1 MAVKQIPERQVSR
14 LIEDLHELAYNLW
27 WSWNPAAQQIF
38 HQISPFFWEHSN
50 HNPVEVMQWV
60 SGPELRAK
68 LEYPEFFRSVNAVI
82 ASFTRYM
89 NAKDVWAAKNARA
102 LLNRP
107 VAYFSAEFGLHESLR
122 IYSGGLGILSGD
134 HAKSASD
141 LGLPFVGIGLL
152 YHQGYF
158 QQQISADGWQQERYP
173 VYDPAKQPLRP
184 VTDKKGNR
192 IIGSVEIGSNSVKY
206 QAWRLQVGRV
216 PVYLLDTNL
225 PQNEDRFRS
234 LTAHV
239 YGGDQDTRIG
249 QEVLLG
255 IGGVR
260 LLRTLGI
267 RPSVFHMNEG
277 HSAFLTLELLRE
289 QLAAKKAR
297 EEGTAIVRE
306 QCVFTT
312 HTPVPAGHD
321 RFHRG
326 LIEAHFGTFAGTLG
340 MSVDDFMGFGRINPS
355 DGNET
360 FCVTVLALKMS
371 RAANGVSKLNGRVS
385 REMWQSLYPGMPVEA
400 VPIGAITNGIHTTGW
415 CKASALEFW
424 SARVGPSWV
433 QTMQHPKACGSL
445 IEGKK
450 ISDADLWTMRSAL
463 RRELVEF
470 VRRRLRE
477 QHLRLGGDG
486 LGVYDA
492 VLSPDALT
500 IGFARR
506 FATYKRAP
514 LFFRDLEWAIRIL
527 MDKQRPV
534 QLVFAGKAHPRDD
547 AGKQFIQQI
556 IHIATR
562 MDLFGRVVFIEDYD
576 INVARHMVAGCDLW
590 LNTPR
595 RPMEACGTSGQ
606 KILIHGGLNASTMDG
621 WWREAFDGKN
631 GWKIGEDAAAPNEQ
645 AQDDQDAASLRSI
658 IENEVVPLFYDRGKD
673 GIPKKWL
680 ARVRH
685 SIATLVPVYNTD
697 RMVAEYTLKYY
708 LGNREANKLRK

>member
-1 MAVKQIPERQVSR
+1 MASKRIPERQITR
-14 LIEDLHELAYNLW
+14 LIDDLHTLAYNLW
-27 WSWNPAAQQIF
+27 WSWNPAAQQVF
-38 HQISPFFWEHSN
+38 HELSPFFWEHSN

-60 SGPELRAK
+60 SGQELRAK
-68 LEYPEFFRSVNAVI
+68 LEHPEFFRRVSDVLTAFN
-82 ASFTRYM
+82 SYM
-89 NAKDVWAAKNARA
+89 REKSLWAAKHAAPLKNH
-102 LLNRP
+102 P

-141 LGLPFVGIGLL
+141 LGLPFVGLGLF
-152 YHQGYF
+152 YNQGYF
-158 QQQISADGWQQERYP
+158 QQRISADGWQQELYP
-173 VYDPAKQPLRP
+173 AYDPAKMPLTP
-184 VTDKKGNR
+184 VNDRKGNR
-192 IIGSVEIGSNSVKY
+192 IILSVEVGAATVHY

-216 PVYLLDTNL
+216 PVFLMDANL
-225 PQNEDRFRS
+225 PANEERFRY

-239 YGGDQDTRIG
+239 YGGDHTTRIG
-249 QEVLLG
+249 QEILLG

-260 LLRTLGI
+260 LLRALGI
-267 RPSVFHMNEG
+267 APSVFHMNEG

-289 QLAAKKAR
+289 QLAKKKNR
-297 EEGTAIVRE
+297 DEGAALVKK

-321 RFHRG
+321 RFDRG
-326 LIEAHFGTFAGTLG
+326 LIEGHFGPFAGTLG
-340 MSVDDFMGFGRINPS
+340 MSVDEFMGYGRVNPA
-355 DGNET
+355 DGNEM

-371 RAANGVSKLNGRVS
+371 RAANGVSELNGAVS
-385 REMWQSLYPGMPVEA
+385 REMWQGLFPSTPVDA
-400 VPIGAITNGIHTTGW
+400 IPIGAITNGIHTSGW
-415 CKASALEFW
+415 CKPSALEFW
-424 SARVGPSWV
+424 SSRLGPHWV
-433 QTMQHPKACGSL
+433 EKVQHPKNCVSL
-445 IEGKK
+445 VEGKK
-450 ISDADLWTMRSAL
+450 ISDTDLWTMRTTL

-477 QHLRLGGDG
+477 QHLRHGGDG
-486 LGVYDA
+486 IGLYDN
-492 VLSPDALT
+492 VLSPDVLT
-500 IGFARR
+500 LGFARR

-514 LFFRDLEWAIRIL
+514 LFFRDLEWAIRML
-527 MDKQRPV
+527 TDKKRPV

-556 IHIATR
+556 INITNR
-562 MDLFGRVVFIEDYD
+562 MDLFGRVVFIENYD
-576 INVARHMVAGCDLW
+576 INVARQMVAGCDLW

-631 GWKIGEDAAAPNEQ
+631 GWEIGKDEPAPDDRT
-645 AQDDQDAASLRSI
+645 QDDQDAASLRQV

-685 SIATLVPVYNTD
+685 SVATLVPVYNTD
-697 RMVAEYTLKYY
+697 RMVAEYTTKYY
-708 LGNREANKLRK
+708 LGRAGGTKK